1 MNSHFFFPEFHMQH
15 PLLKI
20 CKKTGIKMKTFH
32 HLKRAETLHRAGCI
46 SSCQPKGMAEGD

>member
-1 MNSHFFFPEFHMQH
+1 MNSLFFFPEFHMQH

-32 HLKRAETLHRAGCI
+32 HLKCAETLHRAGCI
-46 SSCQPKGMAEGD
+46 SSCQPKGTAEGD